1 VEKLEILKYPDER
14 LKRKSIEVVDFGKK
28 FREFVEKLIYTMYNL
43 PGGVGIAAPQVNNPI
58 RTIIVDTSKSTHKTN
73 KVSHGL
79 MVLSN
84 SKIVHAEGEIIFRE
98 GCMSVPDY
106 TGNVKRFYYIKVEAQ
121 DINGNLI
128 TFDTEGFEAV
138 VIQHEIDHLEGKV
151 FIEKVVSPK
160 DIFRRKVYKEWGF
173 NNAGRPGRPISNWA
187 FQTSSRDD
195 EAVKQSD
202 NTANTECKSS

>member
-1 VEKLEILKYPDER
+1 MEKLEILKYPDER
-14 LKRKSIEVVDFGKK
+14 LKIVSREVEDFGKDFK
-28 FREFVEKLIYTMYNL
+28 EFVDKLIYTMYNS
-43 PGGVGIAAPQVNNPI
+43 PGGVGIAAPQVNKHI
-58 RTIIVDTSKSTHKTN
+58 RIIVIDSSKSTHKTN
-73 KVSHGL
+73 VVSHGL

-84 SKIVHAEGEIIFRE
+84 PKIIHGEGEIIFRE

-138 VIQHEIDHLEGKV
+138 VIQHEIDHLDGKV

-160 DIFRRKVYKEWGF
+160 DIFKRKVYK
-173 NNAGRPGRPISNWA
+173 
-187 FQTSSRDD
+187 
-195 EAVKQSD
+195 
-202 NTANTECKSS
+202 

>member
-1 VEKLEILKYPDER
+1 MGKFEILKYPDER
-14 LKRKSIEVVDFGKK
+14 LKIVSREVEDFGKDFK
-28 FREFVEKLIYTMYNL
+28 EFVDKLIHTMYNS
-43 PGGVGIAAPQVNNPI
+43 PGGVGIAAPQVNKHI
-58 RTIIVDTSKSTHKTN
+58 RTIIVDSSKSTHKTN
-73 KVSHGL
+73 VVSHGL

-84 SKIVHAEGEIIFRE
+84 PKIIHGEGEIIFRE

-138 VIQHEIDHLEGKV
+138 VIQHEIDHLDGKV

-160 DIFRRKVYKEWGF
+160 DIFKRKVYK
-173 NNAGRPGRPISNWA
+173 
-187 FQTSSRDD
+187 
-195 EAVKQSD
+195 
-202 NTANTECKSS
+202 